1 MPRPHSPKIR
11 TSLRSDG
18 TTVFTMRLMVD
29 GERRTIQLGDER
41 DGATPLSARAK
52 RKDVLEDI
60 QLGRW
65 EPDDEPEIHEREPG
79 FAEVAKRF
87 LDHKRSRQLRTS
99 TIERVEWI
107 IGTHLVPFFR
117 NKQPSRITERDVV
130 AYSDHQIAQRAR
142 IAQLRSQGKYLTGPK
157 DGALRELSDVTINS
171 TLVVLT
177 GLLTWAAKQGW
188 GNLAS
193 NPASGWRIQERRR
206 LRAALEADELADLI
220 AAAGTPRPARR
231 QNPAVAARS
240 DLIVRLRD
248 VDRLR
253 WNEIVERIGVS
264 ETTAIYHYQHA
275 KGTTR
280 FAVDGARAE
289 ADRVFVSAL
298 ARTGARVT
306 ELCDLDIG
314 DVDLRHGKFRIHDSK
329 TEAGVREVDMTGVL
343 VGIVTAYFKARG
355 PMDTIAPA
363 FPDGKGQRRNKNQA
377 NQQVIAPALKLAN
390 DLRAERG
397 ERPLPSVTPHV
408 LRHTYI
414 SLALEAGYSVPYVMQ
429 QVGHRDPRTTM
440 RIYAKVSARRDR
452 AEQNAAFDRL
462 LDDRRDDLAA

>member
-1 MPRPHSPKIR
+1 M
-11 TSLRSDG
+11 
-18 TTVFTMRLMVD
+18 
-29 GERRTIQLGDER
+29 
-41 DGATPLSARAK
+41 
-52 RKDVLEDI
+52 
-60 QLGRW
+60 
-65 EPDDEPEIHEREPG
+65 
-79 FAEVAKRF
+79 
-87 LDHKRSRQLRTS
+87 
-99 TIERVEWI
+99 
-107 IGTHLVPFFR
+107 PFFGD
-117 NKQPSRITERDVV
+117 KQPSRITERDVV

-177 GLLTWAAKQGW
+177 GLLTWAAKKGW
-188 GNLAS
+188 GDLAS
-193 NPASGWRIQERRR
+193 NPAADWRIQERRR
-206 LRAALEADELADLI
+206 LRAALEPDELADLI

-231 QNPAVAARS
+231 QNPAVAARA

-248 VDRLR
+248 DDMEWRDVGGS
-253 WNEIVERIGVS
+253 VGVS
-264 ETTAIYHYQHA
+264 ETTAIYHYQQT
-275 KGTTR
+275 KDTTR
-280 FAVDGARAE
+280 FAADGARAE

-306 ELCDLDIG
+306 ELCDLDVG
-314 DVDLRHGKFRIHDSK
+314 DVDVRHGKFRIHDSK
-329 TEAGVREVDMTGVL
+329 TEAGVREVDMTDVL
-343 VGIVTAYFKARG
+343 VGIVTAYFEARG
-355 PMDTIAPA
+355 PMDTNAPA

-377 NQQVIAPALKLAN
+377 NQQVIAPALQLAN

-397 ERPLPSVTPHV
+397 ERSLPPVTPHV

-414 SLALEAGYSVPYVMQ
+414 TLALEAGYSVPYVMQ

-462 LDDRRDDLAA
+462 LDDRRDNLAA